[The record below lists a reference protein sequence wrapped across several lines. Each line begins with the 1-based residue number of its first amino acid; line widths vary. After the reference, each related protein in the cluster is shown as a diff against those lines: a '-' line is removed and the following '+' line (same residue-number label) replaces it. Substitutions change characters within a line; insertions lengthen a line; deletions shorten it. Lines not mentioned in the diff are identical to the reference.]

1 VLMGIETEHR
11 DEFRVGGIDF
21 CMDELTTPVAVRD
34 EGRQRFQEFAPAR
47 KQVAWESTH
56 IGLISFASD
65 GEPILGPV
73 GRLPGLFVAAS
84 FHSGGFSYNA
94 VAGLLMAELVVD
106 GRTSIDISD
115 FSPDRFDA
123 AETERHLASTVEQ
136 CQAVRRR
143 H

>member
-1 VLMGIETEHR
+1 MGIETENR
-11 DEFRVGGIDF
+11 AEYRVESIDF
-21 CMDELTTPVAVRD
+21 QMDSLTTPDAVRD
-34 EGRQRFQEFAPAR
+34 DGCAKMRELVPALAGIR
-47 KQVAWESTH
+47 WEDSRV
-56 IGLISFASD
+56 GLISFAGD

-73 GRLPGLFVAAS
+73 QEFPGLFVACS

-94 VAGLLMAELVVD
+94 VAGLLIAEHVLD
-106 GRTSIDISD
+106 GRTQIDTSV

-123 AETERHLASTVEQ
+123 DETERHLAETVPQ